1 MLSIKKIKHGAI
13 NSAEKVLWV
22 ETWDVDSGT
31 RPLFLEKPRVL
42 TKLRTLS
49 LSIAR
54 DGLLHLITALT
65 PGLMALG
72 YGAVFG
78 SRNPSVSAM
87 HSWPIFFRDQKRDHR
102 KIQRSSCASAAGGA
116 RRAIDDTPGPP
127 LVSIFLSPLDV
138 HINRAPI
145 AGTVTNVS
153 YTRGKFLM
161 ATDKNASL
169 VNEQNALTI
178 QGEKITVV
186 CKQIAG
192 ILARRII
199 CWKHAG
205 ERVKLGER
213 FGLIKFSSRTDVLL
227 PAEVEV
233 LVTEGMRVR
242 GGTTVIGRIK

>member
-1 MLSIKKIKHGAI
+1 
-13 NSAEKVLWV
+13 
-22 ETWDVDSGT
+22 
-31 RPLFLEKPRVL
+31 
-42 TKLRTLS
+42 

-54 DGLLHLITALT
+54 EGLLYILIPAIVAIVL
-65 PGLMALG
+65 LALG
-72 YGAVFG
+72 LWYVAAAFLFLTGF
-78 SRNPSVSAM
+78 M
-87 HSWPIFFRDQKRDHR
+87 IYFFRDPHR
-102 KIQRSSCASAAGGA
+102 EPPADTNAVVAPADGRVTRVGLVATGA
-116 RRAIDDTPGPP
+116 ENSPT

-138 HINRAPI
+138 HINRSPI
-145 AGTVTNVS
+145 AGTVTDVS
-153 YTRGKFLM
+153 YTKGKFLM

-199 CWKHAG
+199 CWKHTG

-227 PAEVEV
+227 PNNVEV
-233 LVTEGMRVR
+233 LVTEGMRVQ
-242 GGTTVIGRIK
+242 GGVTIIGRIK

>member
-1 MLSIKKIKHGAI
+1 M
-13 NSAEKVLWV
+13 
-22 ETWDVDSGT
+22 
-31 RPLFLEKPRVL
+31 
-42 TKLRTLS
+42 
-49 LSIAR
+49 SIAR
-54 DGLLHLITALT
+54 DGLPYILIPAVASIAL
-65 PGLMALG
+65 LALG
-72 YGAVFG
+72 YWYGPGYWYAALPLILVTAFM
-78 SRNPSVSAM
+78 AY
-87 HSWPIFFRDQKRDHR
+87 FFRDPNREPPKDV
-102 KIQRSSCASAAGGA
+102 AAVVAPADGKVTRVGTIA
-116 RRAIDDTPGPP
+116 DTPDSPT

-205 ERVKLGER
+205 EHVNLGER

-227 PAEVEV
+227 PIGVEV

-242 GGTTVIGRIK
+242 GGVTIIGRIK